1 MTKSQI
7 LILLLIIALA
17 FYLTQENQP
26 KSPPKIKKPPK
37 PQPAEPTSINLP
49 AAEPINLPNPKIKEL
64 LNQGWPA
71 HFPSAQPVKEPNH
84 PEPSQFKGLN
94 PPHSQ
99 VDEPFEPPRPAN
111 EPEPIKK
118 SLNCPAAE
126 FIPDSENVQ
135 APEPP
140 LKKSTLTQEEKLQR
154 QTQELSDY
162 HWLLNNKTIADWHH
176 EHKLTSPQFQVLR
189 SLVNEEEMN
198 TLTYFLNLLP
208 ANYEWWLISFE
219 FKAQPSLLENWKL
232 NFTYQQTQDWIKIG
246 LQPTDYAL
254 ASWLQHTKKL
264 TPEQTLNTQDFEQLK
279 AEFSHYGN

>member
-17 FYLTQENQP
+17 FYWSAENQP
-26 KSPPKIKKPPK
+26 KTPPSLVKKSVR
-37 PQPAEPTSINLP
+37 PQPSKPISVINLP
-49 AAEPINLPNPKIKEL
+49 SAPWADEPKNDKPIFPTSQPIK
-64 LNQGWPA
+64 
-71 HFPSAQPVKEPNH
+71 
-84 PEPSQFKGLN
+84 FKGLN

-99 VDEPFEPPRPAN
+99 VAEPFEPPKPPT

-118 SLNCPAAE
+118 TRNCPAAE
-126 FIPDSENVQ
+126 FIPDPENVQ
-135 APEPP
+135 APEPSS
-140 LKKSTLTQEEKLQR
+140 LLTPEEKAQR
-154 QTQELSDY
+154 LTQELSDY

-176 EHKLTSPQFQVLR
+176 EHKLTNSQFQVLR

-208 ANYEWWLISFE
+208 TNYEWWLISFE
-219 FKAQPSLLENWKL
+219 FKNPTLIEQWKL

-254 ASWLQHTKKL
+254 ASWLQNIKKL
-264 TPEQTLNTQDFEQLK
+264 TPEATLNTQDFEQLK
-279 AEFSHYGN
+279 VEFSHYGN